1 MLDYNFVTK
10 ILLLNFYDKKFFY
23 QEIVIVIVIVVK
35 VTLVIVMVVIRGWRT
50 AHAHDEQKR
59 ANSGEFRQKNK
70 RTRICPF
77 LPIFGQKMGK
87 NRQKTGERNRTLAK
101 QGETESFTEF
111 LFGIA
116 TPWCRPEI

>member
-59 ANSGEFRQKNK
+59 ANSGEFRQKQTN
-70 RTRICPF
+70 PN
-77 LPIFGQKMGK
+77 LPVFAHFWAKNGQK
-87 NRQKTGERNRTLAK
+87 QAKTGVRNRTLAK
-101 QGETESFTEF
+101 KGETESFAEF
-111 LFGIA
+111 
-116 TPWCRPEI
+116 